1 MKKEDFRFILHPYT
15 RGLAMG
21 NDKDKSRQMD
31 AAKLR
36 EEAEKRLRTQM
47 AELYPTRSEE
57 DSQRLVHELE
67 VHQIEL
73 EMQNTELREA
83 RDELEAALEKYA
95 DLYDFAPVGYFTL
108 DRDTT
113 ILAANLTG
121 ATLLGVER
129 SLLIGRLFG
138 LFVLEENRPT
148 FAAFLDTVF
157 TSKAEETCEVAL
169 LKGGSHQ
176 LFVQIEALAA
186 SDGQECRVA
195 LFDITGRRNLENQLL
210 QAQKLETVGLL
221 AGGIAHDFN
230 DILNVI
236 VGYGSFLEMDMQK
249 DKILLGK
256 VKQILSAAQRGTIL
270 TRSLLNFSRRQL
282 VSPQPTDVNG
292 ILRDLNKYLT
302 MLLGEDVRLKTVCE
316 EKILKVSADSG
327 QIEQVLINL
336 ATNAR
341 HAMPDGGTLMIATE
355 SFAINPEFIKAHGF
369 GEPGD
374 YALISVTDTGTGM
387 DRETIGRV
395 FDPFFT
401 TETTGIG
408 TGLGLSIVYSL
419 VKQHNGYIDVTSKPN
434 QGTTFRI
441 YLPLT
446 REENVSEAQPSLPLP
461 WAGAETILLAEDD
474 EGVRFLTEQLL
485 TGFGY
490 RVISAVDGEDA
501 VKKYFVHKDSIQML
515 LFDLIMPKRN
525 GKEAYY
531 EIRKVCPGVRV
542 LFMSGYTSDII
553 RAKDL
558 EDGAEILTKPF
569 SPTELGRK
577 VRTVLDG
584 EQSGCS

>member
-1 MKKEDFRFILHPYT
+1 M
-15 RGLAMG
+15 
-21 NDKDKSRQMD
+21 
-31 AAKLR
+31 
-36 EEAEKRLRTQM
+36 
-47 AELYPTRSEE
+47 
-57 DSQRLVHELE
+57 
-67 VHQIEL
+67 
-73 EMQNTELREA
+73 
-83 RDELEAALEKYA
+83 
-95 DLYDFAPVGYFTL
+95 
-108 DRDTT
+108 
-113 ILAANLTG
+113 
-121 ATLLGVER
+121 
-129 SLLIGRLFG
+129 
-138 LFVLEENRPT
+138 
-148 FAAFLDTVF
+148 
-157 TSKAEETCEVAL
+157 
-169 LKGGSHQ
+169 
-176 LFVQIEALAA
+176 
-186 SDGQECRVA
+186 
-195 LFDITGRRNLENQLL
+195 ENQLL

-236 VGYGSFLEMDMQK
+236 VGYGSFLEMDTQK
-249 DKILLGK
+249 DKLLLGK

-270 TRSLLNFSRRQL
+270 TRSLLDFSRRQL
-282 VSPQPTDVNG
+282 VSQQPTDVNE
-292 ILRDLNKYLT
+292 IMRDLNKYLT
-302 MLLGEDVRLKTVCE
+302 MVLGEDVLLKTVCE
-316 EKILKVSADSG
+316 GKILKVSADSG

-341 HAMPDGGTLMIATE
+341 HAMPDGGTLLITTE
-355 SFAINPEFIKAHGF
+355 SLAINPEFIKAHGF

-401 TETTGIG
+401 TETMGIG

-446 REENVSEAQPSLPLP
+446 REKTVSEEQPSLPPP
-461 WAGAETILLAEDD
+461 WAWAETILLAEDD

-501 VKKYFVHKDSIQML
+501 VKKYYAHKDSIQML

-553 RAKDL
+553 KAKDL
-558 EDGAEILTKPF
+558 EDGAEIMTKPF

-584 EQSGCS
+584 EQSGCA